1 MQNSISSVHW
11 YWERKFDVY
20 DVLMIFI
27 CPPVILYRRL
37 SNKALL
43 FSFFVSLIVASS
55 FWGLI
60 INGMPPNTAM
70 VLLPIITNVYFA
82 GGALWYGIYRLSTRK
97 RDRTS
102 IGTGVEVYRDYLG
115 LTPRE
120 FENFVGY
127 VFKSKG
133 YIVESINHTKDQ
145 GADIVMSRRDEKVC
159 VQVKRYGGSV
169 GNKAVQE
176 VVASLPYYNADR
188 GIVVTTGRFTEAA
201 KTLASVNEVE
211 LIDGT
216 QFSKLVRETVGN
228 EAIESWDFQ

>member
-1 MQNSISSVHW
+1 MPW
-11 YWERKFDVY
+11 YWERKFDGY
-20 DVLMIFI
+20 DAIMVFV
-27 CPPVILYRRL
+27 CFPVILYRRL

-43 FSFFVSLIVASS
+43 VSFFVSFFAAVSVIALLVNQNPPSMATMALFFIVD
-55 FWGLI
+55 
-60 INGMPPNTAM
+60 
-70 VLLPIITNVYFA
+70 VYFM
-82 GGALWYGIYRLSTRK
+82 GGAFWYGLYRFFTPK
-97 RDRTS
+97 RDRT
-102 IGTGVEVYRDYLG
+102 GTRTMVDVYKGYLE

-133 YIVESINHTKDQ
+133 YHVESINHTKDQ

-211 LIDGT
+211 LIDGAK
-216 QFSKLVRETVGN
+216 FSKLVRETLGN
-228 EAIESWDFQ
+228 DEKVSWNFQ

>member
-1 MQNSISSVHW
+1 MPW
-11 YWERKFDVY
+11 YWKKKFDGY
-20 DVLMIFI
+20 DAVMVFV
-27 CPPVILYRRL
+27 CFPVILYRRL

-43 FSFFVSLIVASS
+43 VSFFVSFIAAVSVFAILVNQTPPSTATMVLFLIVD
-55 FWGLI
+55 
-60 INGMPPNTAM
+60 
-70 VLLPIITNVYFA
+70 VYFM
-82 GGALWYGIYRLSTRK
+82 GGAFWYGLYRIFTPK
-97 RDRTS
+97 RNK
-102 IGTGVEVYRDYLG
+102 TGNGVRVDVYKDYLG

-133 YIVESINHTKDQ
+133 YHVESINHTKDQ

-216 QFSKLVRETVGN
+216 KFSKLVMETLGN
-228 EAIESWDFQ
+228 DGKESWNFQ